1 MPMVGLFTGLNISA
15 TGLRAQRV
23 RQNVISSNLANAET
37 TRTKDGGPYR
47 KQSVVFEADPEE
59 RNHKFIFE
67 PDRLKGDRT
76 MQTHMPIP
84 DGDLGISKEYIGSG
98 VKIVEIKQDEGPF
111 RTVYDPNHPDAN
123 KEGYVEMPNINVVE
137 EMTDMIVATRAYEAN
152 ATAFNSTKAMLM
164 KALDL

>member
-1 MPMVGLFTGLNISA
+1 
-15 TGLRAQRV
+15 
-23 RQNVISSNLANAET
+23 
-37 TRTKDGGPYR
+37 
-47 KQSVVFEADPEE
+47 
-59 RNHKFIFE
+59 
-67 PDRLKGDRT
+67 
-76 MQTHMPIP
+76 MPIP

-111 RTVYDPNHPDAN
+111 KTVYDPNHPDAN